1 MLSSEM
7 RANKPEGALGDADD
21 IIRGSQFCRSKNV
34 VVVVVPKRC
43 QWCRHGVPLRAAAHG
58 REACF
63 EPLAPTARGS
73 KNLLRCGCTHMLW
86 KGALKLGDSAK
97 CAVAVAAAAAAAAA
111 VIMVVVVVAAARKRM
126 TISANV
132 QVLLSG
138 VDALSEDRLNV

>member
-1 MLSSEM
+1 M
-7 RANKPEGALGDADD
+7 
-21 IIRGSQFCRSKNV
+21 
-34 VVVVVPKRC
+34 
-43 QWCRHGVPLRAAAHG
+43 PLRAAAHG

-97 CAVAVAAAAAAAAA
+97 CAAAAAAAAAAA